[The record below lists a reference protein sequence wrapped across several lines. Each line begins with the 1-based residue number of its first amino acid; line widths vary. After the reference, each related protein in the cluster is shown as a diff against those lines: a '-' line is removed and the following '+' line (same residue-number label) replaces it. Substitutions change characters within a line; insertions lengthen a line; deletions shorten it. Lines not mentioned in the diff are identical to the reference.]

1 MTGLLVALGVL
12 GAGLLLAAF
21 LPSLVR
27 GLVRGWTWV
36 YTAKLPGGIGARR
49 RAEVR
54 SDLWEQ
60 AKAER
65 ELGYRPESIALHQV
79 VRLLL
84 GIPAD
89 LSWRRAQPRSVPAGS
104 SDSGEVLD
112 LLMSATRRLPT
123 SERRVIALELGAGLR
138 RPEVARVLQIPE
150 PAVDALRHR
159 ALRRLRSRLAQGGYS
174 SLDVAEVATTIRS
187 AGRETRGGPEPG
199 RPSP

>member
-1 MTGLLVALGVL
+1 VSGLFVGLGLL
-12 GAGLLLAAF
+12 GAALLLAAF
-21 LPSLVR
+21 LPSLLR
-27 GLVRGWTWV
+27 GLVEGWTWL
-36 YTAKLPGGIGARR
+36 YTAGLPGGIGARR
-49 RAEVR
+49 RGEVR

-79 VRLLL
+79 VRWLL
-84 GIPAD
+84 GVPGD
-89 LSWRRAQPRSVPAGS
+89 VSWRRAQRRSVAAGS

-112 LLMSATRRLPT
+112 LLISATRRLPT
-123 SERRVIALELGAGLR
+123 SERRVIALEFGAGLR

-150 PAVDALRHR
+150 PAVEALQHR

-174 SLDVAEVATTIRS
+174 SLDVAEVASTIRP
-187 AGRETRGGPEPG
+187 AGRETPAGPGPR